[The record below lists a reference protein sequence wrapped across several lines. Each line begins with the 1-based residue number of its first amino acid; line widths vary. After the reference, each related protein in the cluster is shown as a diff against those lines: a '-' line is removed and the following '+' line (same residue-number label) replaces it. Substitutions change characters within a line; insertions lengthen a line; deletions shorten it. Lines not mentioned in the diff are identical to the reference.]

1 MAKDFFFRNSI
12 GIDFFK
18 VMNYQHLHLV
28 NKLILQHGMNAWKIP
43 MLNLNI
49 NKHGNENV
57 ICRRIF
63 INEIFI

>member
-1 MAKDFFFRNSI
+1 MTKDFFFRNSI
-12 GIDFFK
+12 EIDFFK

-49 NKHGNENV
+49 NKHGNEKCDLQKN
-57 ICRRIF
+57 F
-63 INEIFI
+63 Y